1 MLAVCGSLHISYIAL
16 VTDSETENLKFQ
28 SQFHN
33 QVLRSGGLL
42 SDGGHWQIASVIT
55 LKAEDLAADHS
66 YLEHQLNQLEYTYT
80 RFTYLKAAADVLS
93 AIAQVSDGHGA
104 LGGLGEGRGWMTPKL
119 VLDQVIADNAAAATR
134 LKGWMT
140 TVLTVDTTHPAV
152 QGGGFT
158 ADSTGAEI
166 AVASWNAVFAVAR
179 GIDSLFGQSIFP
191 YKSDFSE
198 LLAETI
204 QNSTS
209 R

>member
-1 MLAVCGSLHISYIAL
+1 MLAVCRSIGVSYIGI
-16 VTDSETENLKFQ
+16 VTDDTDENMEFQ
-28 SQFHN
+28 SQFRGQITN
-33 QVLRSGGLL
+33 SGGTVQN
-42 SDGGHWQIASVIT
+42 DGDWKIASVIT
-55 LKAEDLAADHS
+55 IKTSSLGQEGYTEARLD
-66 YLEHQLNQLEYTYT
+66 QLESSYA
-80 RFTYLKAAADVLS
+80 RFTYLKAAAGVLS
-93 AIAQVSDGHGA
+93 AIAQVSAGHGA

-119 VLDQVIADNAAAATR
+119 VLDQVIADNATAATR

-204 QNSTS
+204 QNSNS